1 MSWSRGKSYSQDLRD
16 RVFAHADGGQ
26 PVGAV
31 ARTLLVS
38 VSYVS
43 KVLSRR
49 RGTGET
55 AARPQRCHVPPKLA
69 HLHEAI
75 REHVGAHSDITLME
89 LRTWLRETHQVSAS
103 LILLSETLLGLGLT
117 LKKRPSMRPNRTATM
132 SCWRASNGPPNN
144 PASISTSLSS
154 SMKAGSRP
162 T

>member
-1 MSWSRGKSYSQDLRD
+1 MSWSRGKAYAQDLRD
-16 RVFAHADGGQ
+16 RVFAWSDGGQ
-26 PVGAV
+26 PVGVV

-49 RGTGET
+49 RSTGET

-69 HLHEAI
+69 HLHQVI
-75 REHVGAHSDITLME
+75 RDHVRAHPDMTLAE
-89 LRTWLRETHQVSAS
+89 LQAWLRETHQAAAS
-103 LILLSETLLGLGLT
+103 VTLLSETLPGLGLT
-117 LKKRPSMRPNRTATM
+117 LKKRPSMRPNRTAPM
-132 SCWRASNGPPNN
+132 SRRRASNGPPNN

-154 SMKAGSRP
+154 LMKAGSRS

>member
-1 MSWSRGKSYSQDLRD
+1 MSWSRGKAYAQDLRD
-16 RVFAHADGGQ
+16 RVFACADGGQ
-26 PVGAV
+26 PVGVV

-69 HLHEAI
+69 HLRQAI
-75 REHVGAHSDITLME
+75 GEHVGAHPDTTLAE
-89 LRTWLRETHQVSAS
+89 LQAWLRETRQVSAS
-103 LILLSETLLGLGLT
+103 LTLLSETLAGLGLT

-132 SCWRASNGPPNN
+132 SHRRAGNGSPHNRV
-144 PASISTSLSS
+144 SIPTNLSS